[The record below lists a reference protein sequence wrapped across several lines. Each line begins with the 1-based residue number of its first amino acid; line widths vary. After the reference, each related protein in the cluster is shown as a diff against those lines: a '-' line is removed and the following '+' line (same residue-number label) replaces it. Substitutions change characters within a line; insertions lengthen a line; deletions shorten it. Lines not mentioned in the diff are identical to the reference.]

1 MQGGLVVRITPADVG
16 RRVSVRS
23 RMPKADRG
31 PSTTDTLGY
40 LRHWAGGELTI
51 ERRDGSL
58 VSVAEADLLAGKVIG
73 EPPQR
78 RRRG

>member
-1 MQGGLVVRITPADVG
+1 LVVRITPADIG

-23 RMPKADRG
+23 RLPAADEG
-31 PSTTDTLGY
+31 PTTTDTLGY
-40 LRHWAGGELTI
+40 LRRWDGGELTI

-58 VSVAEADLLAGKVIG
+58 ASVAEADLLAGKLIG
-73 EPPQR
+73 DPPQR